1 MIQVGHSK
9 PRSRFATI
17 IQVQSQRLLHWNM
30 IARAFDCMSLSAR
43 SHLGKLRSSTTV
55 TLLSAAAGSPGVPVV
70 IPSEAERSRGISR
83 HSHRHRM
90 SEKILLALS
99 TFPDAEAARR
109 ISNQLV
115 AEKLAACAN
124 ILPSVESIY
133 RWKDKIESGNET
145 LVLFKLSEDGRPA
158 FQEKLRARH
167 PYEVPEIIFVPVA
180 GGLPEYFRWVAES
193 CAS

>member
-1 MIQVGHSK
+1 
-9 PRSRFATI
+9 
-17 IQVQSQRLLHWNM
+17 
-30 IARAFDCMSLSAR
+30 
-43 SHLGKLRSSTTV
+43 
-55 TLLSAAAGSPGVPVV
+55 
-70 IPSEAERSRGISR
+70 
-83 HSHRHRM
+83 M

-145 LVLFKLSEDGRPA
+145 LVFFKLSEDGQPA
-158 FQEKLRARH
+158 FQEKLRSLH
-167 PYEVPEIIFVPVA
+167 PYEVPEIIFIPVSN
-180 GGLPEYFRWVAES
+180 GLLEYLGWVVENCGQAR
-193 CAS
+193 